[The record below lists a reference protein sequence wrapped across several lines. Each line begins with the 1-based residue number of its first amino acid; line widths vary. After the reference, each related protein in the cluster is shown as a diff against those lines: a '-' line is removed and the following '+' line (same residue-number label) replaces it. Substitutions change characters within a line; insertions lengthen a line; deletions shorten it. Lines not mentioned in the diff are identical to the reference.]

1 VLPRRVGVVDA
12 RFVEELERWQQADG
26 IVVPSGGVW
35 AQLFRFRF
43 LSSLR
48 ASPPLRRRRDI
59 VVSVSRDPKP
69 RFVSF
74 VAQLVSMRGTKRCGG
89 CPERLEPC
97 LAVAGASSLAGASTA
112 SSSTDT
118 NDNDPDPHQVLEC
131 IARSIA
137 VHGFWNEHLMPWVHF
152 VRTPLAGHDVEVVV
166 FPMEEMGTF
175 MEEFGVVGGN
185 TNNGERSSTRI
196 VGERR
201 QMVQGERRFGDTQT
215 QAGTTTTEGLHLNQF
230 DAKKRMTEQGEELR
244 GLVYGMQ
251 GLVSNQQLSEPLRVE
266 LCRLYAEDVHVMHY
280 LGFQVGYC

>member
-1 VLPRRVGVVDA
+1 VVDA
-12 RFVEELERWQQADG
+12 RSVEELERRQQADG

-59 VVSVSRDPKP
+59 VVSVSRDPIP
-69 RFVSF
+69 RFVAS
-74 VAQLVSMRGTKRCGG
+74 VAQLVSMRGTKRCVG
-89 CPERLEPC
+89 CPEHLEPC
-97 LAVAGASSLAGASTA
+97 LAGASSLAGASTA

-185 TNNGERSSTRI
+185 TNNN
-196 VGERR
+196 GERR
-201 QMVQGERRFGDTQT
+201 QMQGGGVRTGERRFGDTQT
-215 QAGTTTTEGLHLNQF
+215 QAGATTTEGLHLNQF
-230 DAKKRMTEQGEELR
+230 DAKQRMTEQGEELR

-266 LCRLYAEDVHVMHY
+266 LCWLYAEDVDVMHY